1 MEFLNLSFLEFS
13 ALFTI
18 VGLGIAALYLL
29 DRSRIQI
36 KAATLR
42 FWKVA
47 QLPPS
52 QQRRRKSRRPN
63 HRPRCAST

>member
-18 VGLGIAALYLL
+18 IGLGIAALYLL

-42 FWKVA
+42 FWKLA
-47 QLPPS
+47 QL
-52 QQRRRKSRRPN
+52 R
-63 HRPRCAST
+63 HT